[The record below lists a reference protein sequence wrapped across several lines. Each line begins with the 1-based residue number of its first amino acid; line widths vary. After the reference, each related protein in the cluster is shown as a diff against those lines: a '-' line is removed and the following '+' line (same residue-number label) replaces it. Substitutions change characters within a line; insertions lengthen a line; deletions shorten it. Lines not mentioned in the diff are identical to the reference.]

1 MRVLCFCNRLVGNCF
16 VNYFALMRT
25 NDANWNFCGSGTSGL
40 LRAGNQS
47 LFNEYCI
54 HISPTCQFVN
64 VIRRYLASNRRA
76 ALSMYAALFKLVYRF
91 KIHFYTGLRNHNIWL
106 SVPLYCIIS
115 ELLIRHQLYYTD
127 GFS

>member
-1 MRVLCFCNRLVGNCF
+1 MFTQSFSGSCF
-16 VNYFALMRT
+16 VNYFTLQMMRIEIS
-25 NDANWNFCGSGTSGL
+25 AVWEHQRL
-40 LRAGNQS
+40 LRAGNQL

-54 HISPTCQFVN
+54 HIPLTCQFVN
-64 VIRRYLASNRRA
+64 AIRRYLASNRRGSIDVCS
-76 ALSMYAALFKLVYRF
+76 LQSCLPS